1 MKILIATQIL
11 GRAMTVNAVR
21 LAIHVGK
28 KKEIAISMENVLE
41 ILNVVQIIVDQ
52 SFRRMLIAVLLHEIQ
67 KMNAHTRMQ

>member
-1 MKILIATQIL
+1 
-11 GRAMTVNAVR
+11 MTVNAVR
-21 LAIHVGK
+21 LAIHVEK